1 MVQPAFYERDGVLVQ
16 PPSFE
21 IPISQLIG
29 HHDMEQRPSSGYS
42 TSTISRS
49 VTPTSSDSDQAES
62 SDDGITKLTH
72 QMRYAG
78 VIRV

>member
-29 HHDMEQRPSSGYS
+29 HHDMEQPSSGYS
-42 TSTISRS
+42 TCTTSRS

-62 SDDGITKLTH
+62 PDDDGITKLTH